1 MDRLRLKDV
10 RSIYRLIGDIRSM
23 GSEPSKWRAHLVRRV
38 RKLFDAAIVVSS
50 EVHVRTVPAHPKNDI
65 VRVID
70 AGWGF
75 DGGSEVWQIQTDT
88 VARPEEFLLQLLRTK
103 HPSSQSPDP
112 NPDSDLPVLP
122 APPLRGGSS
131 FVLSQY
137 PLPHIAAVD
146 QLGIHKDSTQPPF
159 TPAQHRLIRLFH
171 LELGRL
177 WTNDALLKAADPS
190 TQLPPRLSQTLAALQ
205 QGLSEKEVSAHLGIS
220 RHTVHNY
227 VKALHH
233 RLGVASRGELLAKT
247 AHAQT
252 PFLPQFSV
260 RQ

>member
-10 RSIYRLIGDIRSM
+10 RAIYRLIGDIRSM
-23 GSEPSKWRAHLVRRV
+23 GSEPSKWRGHLVRRV

-75 DGGSEVWQIQTDT
+75 DGGSEVWQIQTDML
-88 VARPEEFLLQLLRTK
+88 ARPEEFMLQLLRTK
-103 HPSSQSPDP
+103 NPNPP
-112 NPDSDLPVLP
+112 NPDMEIPVLP
-122 APPLRGGSS
+122 APPLRGGKS

-137 PLPHIAAVD
+137 PLPHLGAVD
-146 QLGIHKDSTQPPF
+146 QLGIHKDSSQDPF
-159 TPAQHRLIRLFH
+159 TATQHRLIRLFH

-177 WTNDALLKAADPS
+177 WTRDALLKARDPS
-190 TQLPPRLSQTLAALQ
+190 AQLAPRLAQTLAALQ
-205 QGLSEKEVSAHLGIS
+205 SGCSEKEVSQRLGIS

-233 RLGVASRGELLAKT
+233 RLGVSSRGELLAKT
-247 AHAQT
+247 AQSNT

-260 RQ
+260 RK

>member
-10 RSIYRLIGDIRSM
+10 RSVYRLIGDIRSM
-23 GSEPSKWRAHLVRRV
+23 GSEPSKWRGHLVRRV
-38 RKLFDAAIVVSS
+38 RRLFDAAIVVSS
-50 EVHVRTVPAHPKNDI
+50 EVHVRTVPAHPKNDV

-88 VARPEEFLLQLLRTK
+88 LARPEEFFLQLLRTK
-103 HPSSQSPDP
+103 LSAPDT
-112 NPDSDLPVLP
+112 PDTEVPVLP
-122 APPLRGGSS
+122 APPLRGGRS

-137 PLPHIAAVD
+137 PLPHLGAVD

-177 WTNDALLKAADPS
+177 WTNDAILKASDPS
-190 TQLPPRLSQTLAALQ
+190 TQLPPRLGQTLAALQ
-205 QGLSEKEVSAHLGIS
+205 QGLSEKEVSAQLGIS

-233 RLGVASRGELLAKT
+233 RLGVTSRGELLAKT

-260 RQ
+260 RE